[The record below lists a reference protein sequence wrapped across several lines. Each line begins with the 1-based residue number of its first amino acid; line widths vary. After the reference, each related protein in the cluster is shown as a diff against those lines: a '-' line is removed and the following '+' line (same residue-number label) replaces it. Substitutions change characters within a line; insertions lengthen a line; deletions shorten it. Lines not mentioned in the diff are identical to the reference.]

1 MRELFRKYREIILYV
16 FFGGCTT
23 LVNIVVYY
31 AMTRFLG
38 VGEYASNVTAWIL
51 SVLFAYVTNKIWVFE
66 SRSRE
71 AKVLL
76 REMGSFFGCRLLSL
90 GLDMGVLWLGIE
102 ILHER
107 HAGEDPIQHSGHYC
121 ELYREQIF
129 HFQEETAEAGNG
141 EEIRI

>member
-66 SRSRE
+66 CRSRD

-76 REMGSFFGCRLLSL
+76 RQMGSFFGCRLRSL
-90 GLDMGVLWLGIE
+90 GMD
-102 ILHER
+102 R
-107 HAGEDPIQHSGHYC
+107 
-121 ELYREQIF
+121 
-129 HFQEETAEAGNG
+129 
-141 EEIRI
+141 